1 MSSDE
6 KRPGKET
13 KFIPGPDASVSAGQR
28 RAGNLDNVST
38 EFMAAAD
45 DRVVARLSLIAGPGS
60 GETRPVLAGTN
71 SIGRDKTLNRI
82 GLDLGDGAISRKG
95 HAILVAD
102 AGAGTFR
109 LFDGGKP
116 NPVFLNGRILSGDLP
131 VAIGDVIQI
140 GDTQL
145 KLIKA

>member
-1 MSSDE
+1 MSSDD

-13 KFIPGPDASVSAGQR
+13 KFIQSPDASVSAGQR

-38 EFMAAAD
+38 EFLSAAD
-45 DRVVARLSLIAGPGS
+45 DRVVAMLALIAGPGN
-60 GETRPVLAGTN
+60 GATRPVFAGTN
-71 SIGRDKTLNRI
+71 AIGRDATQNRI
-82 GLDLGDGAISRKG
+82 GLDFGDGAISRKG
-95 HAILVAD
+95 HAILVSD

-109 LFDGGKP
+109 VFDGGKP
-116 NPVFLNGRILSGDLP
+116 NPVLLNGKILAGDLP
-131 VAIGDVIQI
+131 LAIGDVIQI